1 MVPAVLT
8 SLAPVVEDGYGASGL
23 CVCIL
28 ASRQEEEMKI
38 KPLPLE
44 LIPCTPV
51 YVLGPELGHM
61 ATLSCKGGRLPSRKW
76 ESYY

>member
-1 MVPAVLT
+1 M
-8 SLAPVVEDGYGASGL
+8 DGDG
-23 CVCIL
+23 
-28 ASRQEEEMKI
+28 QEFPIQRKEQGQREERKI
-38 KPLPLE
+38 KPFPLE